1 MEKKHSLSV
10 LMLALLIGGIL
21 ILNSPALGAE
31 AQTSGAPSYLSFTDN
46 FDTYNTALWHKADGW
61 TNGDPFDCWW
71 QADNVS
77 FSGGILSLQLDG
89 DGCPGG
95 CGGLDYASGEYRTN
109 GHYQYGT
116 YTVRMKAVAQDGV
129 VSSFFIY
136 TGPSEGNP
144 WDEIDVEIT
153 GNHPTQLQTNYFTNG
168 VGGHEAIIDLG
179 FDASADF
186 HTYSIVWMPD
196 EISWFVDGVLK
207 HTENGSNGTLPST
220 PGRIMMNFWPGTA
233 SVNAWLGAYDGTV
246 PVQAQYDWVSLEP
259 VNWPLKSFIPAVF
272 R

>member
-1 MEKKHSLSV
+1 MEKKNSLV
-10 LMLALLIGGIL
+10 LPMLALLIGGIVVLSCHPL
-21 ILNSPALGAE
+21 IAE
-31 AQTSGAPSYLSFTDN
+31 AQTRASTSFLAFTDS
-46 FDTYNTALWHKADGW
+46 FDTFDTTLWHKADGW

-77 FSGGILSLQLDG
+77 FSGGILSLQLDD
-89 DGCPGG
+89 DGCSGG
-95 CGGLDYASGEYRTN
+95 CGGLDYASGEYRSN

-116 YTVRMKAVAQDGV
+116 YTVRMKAVAQNGV

-144 WDEIDVEIT
+144 WDEIDIEIT
-153 GNHPTQLQTNYFTNG
+153 GNNPTQLQTNYFTDG
-168 VGGHEAIIDLG
+168 VGEHEAYIALG

-186 HTYSIVWMPD
+186 HTYSIEWMPD
-196 EISWFVDGVLK
+196 EINWYVDGVLK

-220 PGRIMMNFWPGTA
+220 PGRIMMNLWPGTD
-233 SVNAWLGAYDGTV
+233 SVNAWLGDFVYTS
-246 PVQAQYDWVSLEP
+246 PLQAQYDWVSFEP
-259 VNWPLKSFIPAVF
+259 VNWPIKSFLSAVF